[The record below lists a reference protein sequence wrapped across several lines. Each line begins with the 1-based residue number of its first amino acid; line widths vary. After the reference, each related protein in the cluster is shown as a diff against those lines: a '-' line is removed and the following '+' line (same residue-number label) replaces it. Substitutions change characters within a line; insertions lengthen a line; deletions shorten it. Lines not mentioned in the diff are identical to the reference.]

1 MDNIRPKMESLRREN
16 YNMQYIK
23 KLICKIFKLDLVAK
37 EYLELCQKYETTNAI
52 KESYRQQIKER
63 DEHIKELRAIYADPI
78 SYVENALRESREA
91 YEKCVVDMEELLAKQ
106 ERLEHKAYARGRS
119 DAYAE
124 MGIKALDARLNGETL
139 YVDENDNIIEEMDE
153 ETFKVFCEDNEI
165 DISDLVKEYNNE

>member
-1 MDNIRPKMESLRREN
+1 MK
-16 YNMQYIK
+16 YIK
-23 KLICKIFKLDLVAK
+23 HWLCKIFKIDILAK
-37 EYLELCQKYETTNAI
+37 DYLELCQKYETTNAL
-52 KESYRQQIKER
+52 KESYRQQIKE
-63 DEHIKELRAIYADPI
+63 LREIYADPI
-78 SYVENALRESREA
+78 SYVENELKESRKA
-91 YEKCVVDMEELLAKQ
+91 YKRCVADMEELLAKQ
-106 ERLEHKAYARGRS
+106 DRLEHKAYARGRS

>member
-1 MDNIRPKMESLRREN
+1 MK
-16 YNMQYIK
+16 YIK
-23 KLICKIFKLDLVAK
+23 HWLCKIFKIDILAK
-37 EYLELCQKYETTNAI
+37 DYLELCQKYETTNAL
-52 KESYRQQIKER
+52 KESYRQQIKE
-63 DEHIKELRAIYADPI
+63 LREIYANPI
-78 SYVENALRESREA
+78 SYVENELKESRKA
-91 YEKCVVDMEELLAKQ
+91 YERCVADMEELLAKQ
-106 ERLEHKAYARGRS
+106 DRLEHKAYARGRS

>member
-1 MDNIRPKMESLRREN
+1 MK
-16 YNMQYIK
+16 YIK
-23 KLICKIFKLDLVAK
+23 HWLCKIFKIDILAK
-37 EYLELCQKYETTNAI
+37 DYLELCQKYETTNTL
-52 KESYRQQIKER
+52 KESYRQQIKE
-63 DEHIKELRAIYADPI
+63 LREIYANPI

-91 YEKCVVDMEELLAKQ
+91 YEKCVADMEELLAKQ
-106 ERLEHKAYARGRS
+106 DRLEHKAYARGRS

>member
-1 MDNIRPKMESLRREN
+1 MK
-16 YNMQYIK
+16 YIK
-23 KLICKIFKLDLVAK
+23 HWIYKIFKMDNLAK
-37 EYLELCQKYETTNAI
+37 DYLTLCTKYETTKAL
-52 KESYRQQIKER
+52 KESYRRQV
-63 DEHIKELRAIYADPI
+63 KELEEIYADPI
-78 SYVENALRESREA
+78 SYVENELKESRKA
-91 YEKCVVDMEELLAKQ
+91 YKRCVADMEELLAKQ
-106 ERLEHKAYARGRS
+106 DRLEHKAYARGRS